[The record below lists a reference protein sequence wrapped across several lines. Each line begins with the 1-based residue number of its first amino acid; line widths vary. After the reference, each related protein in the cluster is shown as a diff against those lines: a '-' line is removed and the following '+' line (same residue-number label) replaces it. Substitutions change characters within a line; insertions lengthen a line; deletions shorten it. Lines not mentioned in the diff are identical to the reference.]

1 MRSWA
6 WVCLYIKNDA
16 EPFYLIERNRN
27 KWFSRLRIA
36 TIIRLEWGENMN
48 KTKKLIA
55 GVSSASVAVMLSGC
69 NDNQAQELPPEPTD
83 TECQD
88 WEWDEDDGVYEC
100 DDTNSRFFG
109 YYFFGGRYFS
119 GTSSLLKNSK
129 YKAYKNSSS
138 FKGGSTGFGS
148 NKGFGG

>member
-1 MRSWA
+1 
-6 WVCLYIKNDA
+6 
-16 EPFYLIERNRN
+16 
-27 KWFSRLRIA
+27 
-36 TIIRLEWGENMN
+36 MN

-69 NDNQAQELPPEPTD
+69 NDQAQELPPEPTD

-100 DDTNSRFFG
+100 DDTNSRYFG

-119 GTSSLLKNSK
+119 GTSSLLKNPK
-129 YKAYKNSSS
+129 YKSYKKSSS

-148 NKGFGG
+148 SKGFGG